1 MHRWNVAQI
10 GVCTEQRDELAAG
23 VWSAAWEIGGWGG
36 EVGGWGRE
44 PTAREGLQLKDPP
57 LPTKAS
63 SLVRAKDRK
72 IFEDMQNVIC
82 SATIC
87 QETTMVQALSWA
99 LGI

>member
-1 MHRWNVAQI
+1 MSWQQASGLQPGKLEAGGVRW
-10 GVCTEQRDELAAG
+10 
-23 VWSAAWEIGGWGG
+23 
-36 EVGGWGRE
+36 GGWGRE